1 MNSLST
7 IAELDELK
15 DHIDTLIADLAEGKY
30 DDNGKL
36 SFQIYLSHL
45 MEHIN
50 KTWHFSK
57 LSNEEIF
64 NLDQTTFEEIT
75 NSIPKLDPN
84 FKLVKPEK
92 KFI

>member
-45 MEHIN
+45 M
-50 KTWHFSK
+50 
-57 LSNEEIF
+57 
-64 NLDQTTFEEIT
+64 
-75 NSIPKLDPN
+75 
-84 FKLVKPEK
+84 
-92 KFI
+92 